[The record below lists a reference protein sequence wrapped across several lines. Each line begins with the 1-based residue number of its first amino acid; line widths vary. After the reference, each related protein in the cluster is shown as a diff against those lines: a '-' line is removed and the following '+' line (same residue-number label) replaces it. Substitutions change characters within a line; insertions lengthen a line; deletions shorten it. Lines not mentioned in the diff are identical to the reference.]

1 MVLLSTPSPSPI
13 LRIDLRIH
21 MTFTL
26 LHTPGVTGYE
36 ARSKFTKG
44 TCSWCRDHNARRY
57 VNESRVKTS
66 PEIGDG
72 KSVESV
78 YLDEPDK
85 NAIY

>member
-1 MVLLSTPSPSPI
+1 
-13 LRIDLRIH
+13 
-21 MTFTL
+21 MTLTL
-26 LHTPGVTGYE
+26 LHTLGVTGYE
-36 ARSKFTKG
+36 VRLKFTEG
-44 TCSWCRDHNARRY
+44 ACSWRRDRNARRY

-72 KSVESV
+72 KSVGSV